1 MLVIYRQA
9 AALGVNFR
17 GTERVREKALIIT
30 SGWVSKPW
38 RAIFCGVALY
48 GTVAYGT
55 VGSGAVRCGPL
66 RYGTVRCGVV
76 QFWITH
82 VMQCGPGV
90 TYYAARDDTVRYDT
104 ILPSAM
110 GKNCAV

>member
-1 MLVIYRQA
+1 M
-9 AALGVNFR
+9 
-17 GTERVREKALIIT
+17 
-30 SGWVSKPW
+30 KPW

-48 GTVAYGT
+48 AAAAYGTVAY
-55 VGSGAVRCGPL
+55 GAVRCGPL
-66 RYGTVRCGVV
+66 RYGYGTVRCGVV
-76 QFWITH
+76 QFSITH

-90 TYYAARDDTVRYDT
+90 TYYAAREDTVRYDT